1 MQVTDVQI
9 PALRSLAG
17 PKVVACIA
25 LLSAGVFGFLMW
37 LLFIRQSSGES
48 SALIDTLPAIDGM
61 MNLLSAIFLISAWR
75 AVRRR
80 KYVRHI
86 QFIFAALACS
96 LVFLIGYV
104 TYHSFHG
111 DTHFQGAGIVRPI
124 YFLILITHIVLS
136 AVMLPLI
143 LTSLYLALSGKFRIH
158 KRVSRWTLP
167 VWLYVSITGVVIF
180 LMLKIFNP

>member
-1 MQVTDVQI
+1 MQITDFQI

-25 LLSAGVFGFLMW
+25 LLSAGLFGFLVW

-48 SALIDTLPAIDGM
+48 SAIVDALPAIDAT

-80 KYVRHI
+80 NYVRHI

-96 LVFLIGYV
+96 AVFLIGYV
-104 TYHSFHG
+104 TYHGFHG
-111 DTHFQGAGIVRPI
+111 DTHFQGIGVARPI
-124 YFLILITHIVLS
+124 YFLILITHILLS

-143 LTSLYLALSGKFRIH
+143 LTSLYLALSGRFRIH

-167 VWLYVSITGVVIF
+167 VWLYVSVTGVVIF
-180 LMLKIFNP
+180 LMLKIFNA